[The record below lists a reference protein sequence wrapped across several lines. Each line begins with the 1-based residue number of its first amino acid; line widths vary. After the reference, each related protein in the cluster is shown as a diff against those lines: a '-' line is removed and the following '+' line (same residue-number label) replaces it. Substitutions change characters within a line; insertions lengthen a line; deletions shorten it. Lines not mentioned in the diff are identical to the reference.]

1 MTDEANSQPDLI
13 ASGEPV
19 LRGEDLHRFLG
30 EDEGRVHVLRG
41 INLELMPAMTYSV
54 AGPSGCGK
62 STMLY
67 LLGLLDRQDKGKIW
81 IRGELMSDASDPE
94 RTAAR
99 SKHIGFV
106 FQFHFLLPEF
116 SAAENVMLPMRKLAV
131 RSPEEMRERAEYLL
145 GLVGLSKKVD
155 RLATHL
161 SGGEQQRV
169 AIARSLANDPALLLA
184 DEPTGNLDTENSNMI
199 FDLLQRLSKETGQA
213 ILMVTHNPELAQQ
226 TDTCLRMKDGQFVG
240 SQ

>member
-1 MTDEANSQPDLI
+1 MSEAPPANNQ
-13 ASGEPV
+13 PV
-19 LRGEDLHRFLG
+19 LRAEELHRFLG
-30 EDEGRVHVLRG
+30 EDESRVHVLRG
-41 INLELMPAMTYSV
+41 VNLALQPATTYSV
-54 AGPSGCGK
+54 VGQSGCGK

-81 IRGELMSDASDPE
+81 IRGELMSDASDAE

-99 SKHIGFV
+99 SRHIGFV

-131 RSPEEMRERAEYLL
+131 RTPDEMRERAEYLL
-145 GLVGLSKKVD
+145 GLVGLGEKVD

-184 DEPTGNLDTENSNMI
+184 DEPTGNLDAKNSDMI
-199 FDLLQRLSKETGQA
+199 FNLLQRLSKETGQA
-213 ILMVTHNPELAQQ
+213 ILMVTHNTELATK
-226 TDTCLRMKDGQFVG
+226 TDACLRMQDGQFID
-240 SQ
+240 

>member
-1 MTDEANSQPDLI
+1 MSESASAEADTAPT
-13 ASGEPV
+13 V
-19 LRGEDLHRFLG
+19 LRAAELHRFLG
-30 EDEGRVHVLRG
+30 EGEARVHVQRG
-41 INLELMPAMTYSV
+41 VNLELAPAMTYSV
-54 AGPSGCGK
+54 VGPSGCGK

-81 IRGELMSDASDPE
+81 IRGELMSDASDAE

-99 SKHIGFV
+99 SRHIGFV

-116 SAAENVMLPMRKLAV
+116 SAAENVMLPMKKLGV
-131 RSPEEMRERAEYLL
+131 HTPDEMRARAEHLL
-145 GLVGLSKKVD
+145 GLVGLSAKVD

-184 DEPTGNLDTENSNMI
+184 DEPTGNLDVKNSDMV
-199 FDLLQRLSKETGQA
+199 FDLLQTLSKETGQA
-213 ILMVTHNPELAQQ
+213 ILMVTHNAELATR
-226 TDTCLRMKDGQFVG
+226 TDACLRMMDGAFV
-240 SQ
+240 